1 MLTTQKFSKEINKII
16 IYVKRTNNIRKKYQ
30 AMNTNLEIYAVQSIG
45 LSQKLGKK
53 VLTRKCVTAI
63 TSTTENELELI
74 AFQKVH
80 LGDMVIVT
88 QC

>member
-1 MLTTQKFSKEINKII
+1 MLTTQKFSKEINEII

-30 AMNTNLEIYAVQSIG
+30 AMNTNLEIYAVQSI
-45 LSQKLGKK
+45 SQKLGKK

>member
-30 AMNTNLEIYAVQSIG
+30 AMNTNLEIYAVQSI
-45 LSQKLGKK
+45 SQKLGKK

>member
-1 MLTTQKFSKEINKII
+1 
-16 IYVKRTNNIRKKYQ
+16 
-30 AMNTNLEIYAVQSIG
+30 MNTNLEIYAVQSI
-45 LSQKLGKK
+45 SQKLGKK

-74 AFQKVH
+74 AFH